1 MKKFKKL
8 ILIWNL
14 LKINREKYLYLL
26 LCFMFITALGEVVPI
41 FFIKPLIL
49 NISSPNIENGIFV
62 NKIFS
67 NFDNNTKTIF
77 SASIIIFFLF
87 LLNLARILNN
97 WFIARFSAST
107 GTLIGKKIF
116 SKHILLKYLNYEID
130 DSSFIISALS
140 THLTTAVTSFINIL
154 KIILSSFICLF
165 IVFSLLVVN
174 FKLNLVAILLFA
186 TSYLIS
192 YELIKKKLRN
202 NSFIIKNKTQEQV
215 KVIKDSIGVQRD
227 IISNNLH
234 KYFKEEFFEA
244 DWPIRKARGDNF
256 ALKLLPRSIIEFF
269 AFSFTI
275 CIALFLSIKNGES
288 ILVFSYIG
296 TLAFGIQRL
305 MPSMQTIFSSFAYIV
320 GESASIDNINYL
332 LKNKDQIQF
341 NYIKDPKK
349 INFENL
355 ELIDTS
361 FKYINK
367 NSNYILVNTFLKIN
381 KGDKIAIIGESGSGK
396 STLIDLIST
405 ITKPSNG
412 YLMINEQNIHLEKN
426 QNLLIDWRNSI
437 SFVPQ
442 TPFLVNKTILENIA
456 LGTKIENIDESKV
469 LNATKKALIHE
480 YIISLKNGYY
490 TKIGERGIN
499 LSGGQMQRIALARAF
514 YKDNN
519 FLILDESTNSLDKK
533 TEYKIIKNIIST
545 KNNKTVLFITHNYEL
560 LNNFTRIMKVENG
573 KVLEQSF

>member
-1 MKKFKKL
+1 MKKLNKL

-26 LCFMFITALGEVVPI
+26 LFFMFITALGEVVPI

-49 NISSPNIENGIFV
+49 NISSPNIENGIFI

-67 NFDNNTKTIF
+67 VFDDNTKTIL
-77 SASIIIFFLF
+77 SAAIIIFFLF

-97 WFIARFSAST
+97 WFIARFSASS
-107 GTLIGKKIF
+107 GTLIGEKIF
-116 SKHILLKYLNYEID
+116 SNYILIKYLSYEIE

-165 IVFSLLVVN
+165 IVLSLLVVN
-174 FKLNLVAILLFA
+174 FKLNLAAIILFA

-192 YELIKKKLRN
+192 YELIKKKLSN
-202 NSFIIKNKTQEQV
+202 NSIIIKNKTQEQV
-215 KVIKDSIGVQRD
+215 KVIKDSIGIQRD
-227 IISNNLH
+227 IIANNLH
-234 KYFKEEFFEA
+234 EYYKDTFFEA

-275 CIALFLSIKNGES
+275 CVALFLSIKNGES
-288 ILVFSYIG
+288 VLVFSYIG

-332 LKNKDQIQF
+332 LKNKNQIQYNF
-341 NYIKDPKK
+341 YNPKK
-349 INFENL
+349 INFEYL

-367 NSNYILVNTFLKIN
+367 NSSYILANTFLKIK

-405 ITKPSNG
+405 IAKPSSG
-412 YLMINEQNIHLEKN
+412 YLMINERNIHSEKN
-426 QNLLIDWRNSI
+426 ENLLLDWRNSI

-442 TPFLVNKTILENIA
+442 TPFLVNKTIIENIA
-456 LGTKIENIDESKV
+456 LGKNIENIDKSKV
-469 LNATKKALIHE
+469 LNAAKQAFIHE
-480 YIISLKNGYY
+480 FIISLKNGYY
-490 TKIGERGIN
+490 TKIGERGIS

-533 TEYKIIKNIIST
+533 TEYKIINDIISK
-545 KNNKTVLFITHNYEL
+545 KNNKTVIFITHNFEL
-560 LNNFTRIMKVENG
+560 LNNFTRIIKVKNG

>member
-26 LCFMFITALGEVVPI
+26 LFFMFITALGEVIPI

-49 NISSPNIENGIFV
+49 NISSQNVENGIFV

-116 SKHILLKYLNYEID
+116 SNHILLKYLNYEID

-215 KVIKDSIGVQRD
+215 KVIKDSIGIQRD

-234 KYFKEEFFEA
+234 NYYKEEFFEA

>member
-26 LCFMFITALGEVVPI
+26 LFFMFITALGEVIPI

-49 NISSPNIENGIFV
+49 NISSQNVENGIFV

-116 SKHILLKYLNYEID
+116 SNHILLKYLNYEID

-140 THLTTAVTSFINIL
+140 THLTTVVTSFINIL
-154 KIILSSFICLF
+154 KIILSSFICSF

-174 FKLNLVAILLFA
+174 FKLNLAAILLFA

-202 NSFIIKNKTQEQV
+202 NSLIIKNKTQEQV

-288 ILVFSYIG
+288 VLVFSYIG

-332 LKNKDQIQF
+332 LKNKTQIQYNNF
-341 NYIKDPKK
+341 KDPKK
-349 INFENL
+349 INFKNL

-367 NSNYILVNTFLKIN
+367 NSKYILVNTFLKIN

-396 STLIDLIST
+396 STLIDLISA
-405 ITKPSNG
+405 ITKPSSG
-412 YLMINEQNIHLEKN
+412 YLMINEQNIHLDKN
-426 QNLLIDWRNSI
+426 ENLLIDWRDSI

-442 TPFLVNKTILENIA
+442 TPFLVNKTIIENIA
-456 LGTKIENIDESKV
+456 LGTNIENIDESKV
-469 LNATKKALIHE
+469 IDASKKSLIHE
-480 YIISLKNGYY
+480 YIISLKNGYF

-533 TEYKIIKNIIST
+533 TEYKIIKNITST
-545 KNNKTVLFITHNYEL
+545 KNNKTVVFITHNSEL
-560 LNNFTRIMKVENG
+560 LNNFTRIIKVENG
-573 KVLEQSF
+573 KVIEQSF

>member
-26 LCFMFITALGEVVPI
+26 LFFMFFTALGEVVPI

-67 NFDNNTKTIF
+67 GFNNNTKTIL

-97 WFIARFSAST
+97 WFIARFSASA

-116 SKHILLKYLNYEID
+116 SNHILLKYLNYEID

-174 FKLNLVAILLFA
+174 FKLNLAAILLFA
-186 TSYLIS
+186 TSYLFA
-192 YELIKKKLRN
+192 YELIKKKLKN
-202 NSFIIKNKTQEQV
+202 NSLIIKNKTQEQV
-215 KVIKDSIGVQRD
+215 KVIKDSIGIQRD

-234 KYFKEEFFEA
+234 NYYKEEFFEA

-288 ILVFSYIG
+288 VLVFSYIG

-332 LKNKDQIQF
+332 LKNKNQIQL
-341 NYIKDPKK
+341 NYLKDPKK

-367 NSNYILVNTFLKIN
+367 NSRYILDNTFLKIN

-405 ITKPSNG
+405 ITKPSCG

-469 LNATKKALIHE
+469 LNATKKAFIHE

-514 YKDNN
+514 YKDND

-545 KNNKTVLFITHNYEL
+545 KNNKTVLFITHNSEL
-560 LNNFTRIMKVENG
+560 LNNFTRIIKVENG

>member
-26 LCFMFITALGEVVPI
+26 LFFMFITALGEVVPI

-49 NISSPNIENGIFV
+49 NISSPNVENGIFV

-67 NFDNNTKTIF
+67 AFDNNTKTIL

-97 WFIARFSAST
+97 WFIARFSASA

-116 SKHILLKYLNYEID
+116 SNHILLKYLNYEID

-154 KIILSSFICLF
+154 KIILSSFICSF

-174 FKLNLVAILLFA
+174 FKLNLAAILLFA

-202 NSFIIKNKTQEQV
+202 NSLIIKNKTQEQV

-288 ILVFSYIG
+288 VLVFSYIG

-320 GESASIDNINYL
+320 GESASIDNISYL
-332 LKNKDQIQF
+332 LKNKTQIK
-341 NYIKDPKK
+341 YINFKDPKK
-349 INFENL
+349 INFKNL

-367 NSNYILVNTFLKIN
+367 NSKYILVNTFLKIN

-396 STLIDLIST
+396 STLIDLISA
-405 ITKPSNG
+405 ITKPSSG
-412 YLMINEQNIHLEKN
+412 YLMINEQNIHLDKN
-426 QNLLIDWRNSI
+426 ENLLIDWRDSI

-442 TPFLVNKTILENIA
+442 TPFLVNKTIIENIA
-456 LGTKIENIDESKV
+456 LGTNIENIDESKV
-469 LNATKKALIHE
+469 IDASKKSLIHE
-480 YIISLKNGYY
+480 YIISLKNGYF

-545 KNNKTVLFITHNYEL
+545 KNNKTVLFVTHNSEL
-560 LNNFTRIMKVENG
+560 LNNFTRIIKVEKG
-573 KVLEQSF
+573 KVIEQTF

>member
-26 LCFMFITALGEVVPI
+26 LFFMFFTALGEVVPI

-67 NFDNNTKTIF
+67 GFNNNTKTIL

-97 WFIARFSAST
+97 WFIARFSASA

-116 SKHILLKYLNYEID
+116 SNHILLKYLNYEID

-174 FKLNLVAILLFA
+174 FKLNLAAILLFA

-192 YELIKKKLRN
+192 YELIKKKLKN
-202 NSFIIKNKTQEQV
+202 NSLIIKNKTQEQV
-215 KVIKDSIGVQRD
+215 KVIKDSIGIQRD

-234 KYFKEEFFEA
+234 NYYKEEFFEA

-288 ILVFSYIG
+288 VLVFSYIG

-332 LKNKDQIQF
+332 LKTKNQIQL
-341 NYIKDPKK
+341 NYFKDPKK
-349 INFENL
+349 INFKNL

-367 NSNYILVNTFLKIN
+367 NSRYILNNTFLKIN

-405 ITKPSNG
+405 ITKPSCG

-426 QNLLIDWRNSI
+426 QNLLIYWRNSI

-469 LNATKKALIHE
+469 LNATKKAFIHE

-514 YKDNN
+514 YKDND

-560 LNNFTRIMKVENG
+560 LNNFTRIIKVENG

>member
-26 LCFMFITALGEVVPI
+26 LFFMFITALGEVIPI

-49 NISSPNIENGIFV
+49 NISSQNVENGIFV

-116 SKHILLKYLNYEID
+116 SNHILLKYLNYEIE

-154 KIILSSFICLF
+154 KIILSSFICSF

-174 FKLNLVAILLFA
+174 FKLNLAAILLFA

-202 NSFIIKNKTQEQV
+202 NSLIIKNKTQEQV

-288 ILVFSYIG
+288 VLVFSYIG

-332 LKNKDQIQF
+332 LQNKTQIQYNNF
-341 NYIKDPKK
+341 KDPKK
-349 INFENL
+349 INFKNL

-367 NSNYILVNTFLKIN
+367 NSKYILVNTFLKIK

-396 STLIDLIST
+396 STLIDLISA
-405 ITKPSNG
+405 ITKPSSG
-412 YLMINEQNIHLEKN
+412 YLMINEQNIHLDKN
-426 QNLLIDWRNSI
+426 ENLLIDWRDSI

-442 TPFLVNKTILENIA
+442 TPFLVNKTIIENIA
-456 LGTKIENIDESKV
+456 LGTNIENIDESKV
-469 LNATKKALIHE
+469 IDASKKSLIHE
-480 YIISLKNGYY
+480 YIISLKNGYF

-545 KNNKTVLFITHNYEL
+545 KNNKTVLFVTHNSEL
-560 LNNFTRIMKVENG
+560 LNNFTRIIKVEKG
-573 KVLEQSF
+573 KVIEQTF

>member
-26 LCFMFITALGEVVPI
+26 LFFMFITALGEVIPI

-49 NISSPNIENGIFV
+49 NISSQNVENGIFV

-116 SKHILLKYLNYEID
+116 SNHILLKYLNYEID

-154 KIILSSFICLF
+154 KIILSSFICSF

-174 FKLNLVAILLFA
+174 FKLNLAAILLFA

-202 NSFIIKNKTQEQV
+202 NSLIIKNKTQEQV

-288 ILVFSYIG
+288 VLVFSYIG

-332 LKNKDQIQF
+332 LKNKTQIQYNNF
-341 NYIKDPKK
+341 KDPKK
-349 INFENL
+349 INFKNL

-367 NSNYILVNTFLKIN
+367 NSKYILVNTFLKIN

-396 STLIDLIST
+396 STLIDLISA
-405 ITKPSNG
+405 ITKPSSG
-412 YLMINEQNIHLEKN
+412 YLMINEQNIHLDKN
-426 QNLLIDWRNSI
+426 ENLLIDWRDSI

-442 TPFLVNKTILENIA
+442 TPFLVNKTIIENIA
-456 LGTKIENIDESKV
+456 LGTNIENIDESKV
-469 LNATKKALIHE
+469 FNAAKKAFIHE
-480 YIISLKNGYY
+480 YIISLKNGYF

-545 KNNKTVLFITHNYEL
+545 KNNKTVVFVTHNSEL
-560 LNNFTRIMKVENG
+560 LNNFTRIIKVEKG
-573 KVLEQSF
+573 KVIEQTF

>member
-26 LCFMFITALGEVVPI
+26 LFFMFITALGEVIPI

-49 NISSPNIENGIFV
+49 NISSQNVENGIFV

-116 SKHILLKYLNYEID
+116 SNHILVKYLNYEIE

-154 KIILSSFICLF
+154 KIILSSFICSF

-174 FKLNLVAILLFA
+174 FKLNLAAILLFA

-202 NSFIIKNKTQEQV
+202 NSLIIKNKTQEQV

-288 ILVFSYIG
+288 VLVFSYIG

-332 LKNKDQIQF
+332 LKNKTQIQYKNF
-341 NYIKDPKK
+341 KDPKK
-349 INFENL
+349 INFKNL
-355 ELIDTS
+355 ELIETS

-367 NSNYILVNTFLKIN
+367 NTKYILVNTFLKIN

-405 ITKPSNG
+405 ITKPSSG
-412 YLMINEQNIHLEKN
+412 YLLINEQDIHSKKN
-426 QNLLIDWRNSI
+426 ENLLIDWRESI

-456 LGTKIENIDESKV
+456 LGSNIENIDKSKV
-469 LNATKKALIHE
+469 INASKKAFIHE
-480 YIISLKNGYY
+480 YINSLNAGYY

-514 YKDNN
+514 YKESN

-533 TEYKIIKNIIST
+533 TEYKIIKNITST
-545 KNNKTVLFITHNYEL
+545 KNNKTVIFITHNFEL
-560 LNNFTRIMKVENG
+560 LSNFSRIIKVENG
-573 KVLEQSF
+573 KVLEQSL

>member
-26 LCFMFITALGEVVPI
+26 LFFMFITALGEVIPI

-49 NISSPNIENGIFV
+49 NISSQNVENGIFV

-116 SKHILLKYLNYEID
+116 SNHILLKYLNYEID
-130 DSSFIISALS
+130 DSSFIISGLS

-154 KIILSSFICLF
+154 KIILSSFICSF
-165 IVFSLLVVN
+165 IVVSLLIVN
-174 FKLNLVAILLFA
+174 FKLNLAAILLFA
-186 TSYLIS
+186 ISYLIS

-202 NSFIIKNKTQEQV
+202 NSLIIKNKTQEQV

-288 ILVFSYIG
+288 VLVFSYIG

-332 LKNKDQIQF
+332 LQNKTQIQYNNF
-341 NYIKDPKK
+341 KDPKK
-349 INFENL
+349 INFKNL

-367 NSNYILVNTFLKIN
+367 NSKYILVNTFLKIN

-396 STLIDLIST
+396 STLIDLISA
-405 ITKPSNG
+405 ITKPSSG
-412 YLMINEQNIHLEKN
+412 YLMINEQNIHLDKN
-426 QNLLIDWRNSI
+426 ENLLIDWRDSI

-442 TPFLVNKTILENIA
+442 TPFLVNKTIIENIA
-456 LGTKIENIDESKV
+456 LGTNIENIDESKV
-469 LNATKKALIHE
+469 IDASKKSLIHE
-480 YIISLKNGYY
+480 YIISLKNGYF

-545 KNNKTVLFITHNYEL
+545 KNNKTVLFVTHNSEL
-560 LNNFTRIMKVENG
+560 LNNFTRIIKVEKG
-573 KVLEQSF
+573 KVIEQTF

>member
-26 LCFMFITALGEVVPI
+26 LFFMFITALGEVIPI

-49 NISSPNIENGIFV
+49 NISSQNVENGIFV

-116 SKHILLKYLNYEID
+116 SNHILVKYLNYEIE

-154 KIILSSFICLF
+154 KIILSSFICSF

-174 FKLNLVAILLFA
+174 FKLNLAAILLFA

-202 NSFIIKNKTQEQV
+202 NSLIIKNKTQEQV

-288 ILVFSYIG
+288 VLVFSYIG

-332 LKNKDQIQF
+332 LKNKTQIQYKNF
-341 NYIKDPKK
+341 KDPKK
-349 INFENL
+349 INFKNL
-355 ELIDTS
+355 ELKETS

-367 NSNYILVNTFLKIN
+367 NTKYILVNTFLKIN

-405 ITKPSNG
+405 ITKPSSG
-412 YLMINEQNIHLEKN
+412 YLLINEQDIHSKKN
-426 QNLLIDWRNSI
+426 ENLLIDWRESI

-456 LGTKIENIDESKV
+456 LGSNIENIDKSKV
-469 LNATKKALIHE
+469 INASKKAFINE
-480 YIISLKNGYY
+480 YINSLNDGYY

-514 YKDNN
+514 YKESN

-533 TEYKIIKNIIST
+533 TEYKIIKNITST
-545 KNNKTVLFITHNYEL
+545 KNNKTVIFITHNFEL
-560 LNNFTRIMKVENG
+560 LSNFSRIIKVENG
-573 KVLEQSF
+573 KVLEQSL

>member
-26 LCFMFITALGEVVPI
+26 LFFMFITALGEVIPI

-49 NISSPNIENGIFV
+49 NISSQNVENGIFV

-97 WFIARFSAST
+97 WFIARFSASS
-107 GTLIGKKIF
+107 GTLIGEKIF
-116 SKHILLKYLNYEID
+116 SNYILIKYLSYEIE

-154 KIILSSFICLF
+154 KIILSSFICSF

-174 FKLNLVAILLFA
+174 FKLNLAAILLFA

-202 NSFIIKNKTQEQV
+202 NSLIIKNKTQEQV

-234 KYFKEEFFEA
+234 KYYKEEFFEA

-275 CIALFLSIKNGES
+275 CVALFLSIKNGES
-288 ILVFSYIG
+288 VLVFSYIG

-332 LKNKDQIQF
+332 LKNKNQIQYNF
-341 NYIKDPKK
+341 YNPKK
-349 INFENL
+349 INFEYL

-367 NSNYILVNTFLKIN
+367 NSSYILANTFLKIK

-405 ITKPSNG
+405 IAKPSSG
-412 YLMINEQNIHLEKN
+412 YLMINERNIHSEKN
-426 QNLLIDWRNSI
+426 ENLLLDWRNSI

-442 TPFLVNKTILENIA
+442 TPFLVNKTIIENIA
-456 LGTKIENIDESKV
+456 LGKNIENIDKSKV
-469 LNATKKALIHE
+469 LNAAKQAFIHE
-480 YIISLKNGYY
+480 FIISLKNGYY

-533 TEYKIIKNIIST
+533 TEYKIINDIISK
-545 KNNKTVLFITHNYEL
+545 KNNKTVIFITHNFEL
-560 LNNFTRIMKVENG
+560 LNNFTRIIKVKNG

>member
-1 MKKFKKL
+1 MKKLNKL

-14 LKINREKYLYLL
+14 LKINREKYLFLL
-26 LCFMFITALGEVVPI
+26 LFFMFITALGEVVPI
-41 FFIKPLIL
+41 FFIKPLIV
-49 NISSPNIENGIFV
+49 NISSTNIENGIFI

-67 NFDNNTKTIF
+67 VFDDNTKTILL
-77 SASIIIFFLF
+77 ASIIIFFLF

-97 WFIARFSAST
+97 WFIARFSASA

-116 SKHILLKYLNYEID
+116 SKYILIKYLNYEID
-130 DSSFIISALS
+130 DSSLIISALS

-165 IVFSLLVVN
+165 IVISLLAVN
-174 FKLNLVAILLFA
+174 FKLNLTAILLFA

-192 YELIKKKLRN
+192 YELIKKTLKD
-202 NSFIIKNKTQEQV
+202 NSIIIKNKTQEQV
-215 KVIKDSIGVQRD
+215 KVIKDSIGIQRD

-234 KYFKEEFFEA
+234 RYYKDSFLDA
-244 DWPIRKARGDNF
+244 DWPIRRARGDNF

-275 CIALFLSIKNGES
+275 CVALFLSIKNGENV
-288 ILVFSYIG
+288 LLFSYIG

-332 LKNKDQIQF
+332 LKNKNKIQF
-341 NYIKDPKK
+341 NYFKHPKK
-349 INFENL
+349 INFEYL

-367 NSNYILVNTFLKIN
+367 NSKYILKNTFLKIN
-381 KGDKIAIIGESGSGK
+381 KGDKIAIFGESGSGK

-405 ITKPSNG
+405 IAKPSSGN
-412 YLMINEQNIHLEKN
+412 LKINEQNIHSEKN
-426 QNLLIDWRNSI
+426 ENLLIDWRNSI

-442 TPFLVNKTILENIA
+442 TPFLVNKTIIENIA
-456 LGTKIENIDESKV
+456 LGSNIENIDKSKV
-469 LNATKKALIHE
+469 LNASKNAFIHE
-480 YIISLKNGYY
+480 YINSLKNGYY

-514 YKDNN
+514 YKENN

-533 TEYKIIKNIIST
+533 TEYKIIKNITST
-545 KNNKTVLFITHNYEL
+545 KNNKTVICITHNFEL
-560 LNNFTRIMKVENG
+560 LKNFSRIIRVEKG

>member
-1 MKKFKKL
+1 MKKLNKL

-26 LCFMFITALGEVVPI
+26 LFFMFITALGEVVPI

-49 NISSPNIENGIFV
+49 NISSPNIENGIFI

-67 NFDNNTKTIF
+67 VFDDNTKTIL
-77 SASIIIFFLF
+77 SAAIIIFFLF

-97 WFIARFSAST
+97 WFIARFSASS
-107 GTLIGKKIF
+107 GTLIGEKIF
-116 SKHILLKYLNYEID
+116 SNYILIKYLSYEIE

-165 IVFSLLVVN
+165 IVLSLLVVN
-174 FKLNLVAILLFA
+174 FKLNLAAIILFA

-192 YELIKKKLRN
+192 YELIKKKLSN
-202 NSFIIKNKTQEQV
+202 NSIIIKNKTQEQV
-215 KVIKDSIGVQRD
+215 KVIKDSIGIQRD
-227 IISNNLH
+227 IIANNLH
-234 KYFKEEFFEA
+234 EYYKDTFFEA

-275 CIALFLSIKNGES
+275 CVALFLSIKNGES
-288 ILVFSYIG
+288 VLVFSYIG

-332 LKNKDQIQF
+332 LKNKNQIQYNF
-341 NYIKDPKK
+341 YNPKK
-349 INFENL
+349 INFEYL

-367 NSNYILVNTFLKIN
+367 NSSYILANTFLKIK

-405 ITKPSNG
+405 IAKPSSG
-412 YLMINEQNIHLEKN
+412 YLMINERNIHSEKN
-426 QNLLIDWRNSI
+426 ENLLLDWRNSI

-442 TPFLVNKTILENIA
+442 TPFLVNKTIIENIA
-456 LGTKIENIDESKV
+456 LGKNIENIDKSKV
-469 LNATKKALIHE
+469 LNAAKQAFIHE
-480 YIISLKNGYY
+480 FIISLKNGYY
-490 TKIGERGIN
+490 TKIGERGIS

-533 TEYKIIKNIIST
+533 TEYKIINDIISK
-545 KNNKTVLFITHNYEL
+545 KNNKTVIFITHNFEL
-560 LNNFTRIMKVENG
+560 LSNFSRIIKVENG
-573 KVLEQSF
+573 KVVEQSL